1 MAFNGKYQR
10 LSHQN
15 LEELLNYVQM
25 NDSELRKQ
33 ALDSFPFVEVILFQS
48 KNWIVLI
55 KLRTIVCSR
64 EQPHKP
70 QLYSE
75 LNTAL
80 SLFKA

>member
-1 MAFNGKYQR
+1 MSFNGKYQR

-25 NDSELRKQ
+25 KDPELRKQ

-55 KLRTIVCSR
+55 KLWTIVCSR

-70 QLYSE
+70 KLYR
-75 LNTAL
+75 
-80 SLFKA
+80 SLTLL